1 MTYDVTNKKLQY
13 AVNTQFNYF
22 KFPPRI
28 KNISINDA
36 INVDEVL
43 GDLDIV
49 SGRYTVSET
58 IGMPPEDGS
67 DKLVYRAGS
76 FDESNSSDYYMSP
89 NLNPAG
95 YKLYK
100 GSLDK
105 QDHGGWVIPTKLDMG
120 SALSGN
126 EFLKPSTFIV
136 TPDLIDAGENIFFK
150 IQVAVRIS
158 LAEAWMDLQRSADPT
173 SETADLNTWLNIEK
187 DSAMVMYTPNYSNIQ
202 PVVVTPPPPIV
213 PSVSSIGAQ
222 TVGTSYGGQAGMM
235 PVQVQYSNYF
245 NQVAQSYQQAQA
257 DKDAAA
263 AVAFGTTPSTT
274 PSTTPTIALNSSM
287 KIQNSV
293 LIELNMRRID
303 DLPDIKNTYY
313 GALAGTF
320 INGANI
326 PPLLPGTLPNLLPEN
341 ESVFVGYDDSK
352 ILESLLVDI
361 SVADQLYR
369 TNLNLY
375 NNLVSQIGDR
385 STNTQIAELE
395 SSKIQLDYSEALVIK
410 LTLEFEQIQVRLKE
424 NRLIYLRDNVN
435 PEIPPIQSSYP
446 GASTGIYRYDV
457 QKMTPVSSNLQDML
471 YTIHYMIDI
480 KAAKPYDEYFITT
493 AAGSP
498 YNMIYKRN
506 TVWDVA
512 PQSKLTTIL

>member
-1 MTYDVTNKKLQY
+1 MLINELLVVGGMTYDTTNKKLQY
-13 AVNTQFNYF
+13 AINTQFNYF

-28 KNISINDA
+28 KNISINDV
-36 INVDEVL
+36 INVDDVL
-43 GDLDIV
+43 DDLDVV
-49 SGRYTVSET
+49 SGRYTVSEQF
-58 IGMPPEDGS
+58 GMPPEEGS

-76 FDESNSSDYYMSP
+76 YDESNASEYYKSP
-89 NLNPAG
+89 NLNPVG

-120 SALSGN
+120 LPLSGN
-126 EFLKPSTFIV
+126 EFIKPSTFIV
-136 TPDLIDAGENIFFK
+136 TPELIDAGENIFFK

-187 DSAMVMYTPNYSNIQ
+187 DSAIVMYTPDYSNIQ
-202 PVVVTPPPPIV
+202 PPI
-213 PSVSSIGAQ
+213 
-222 TVGTSYGGQAGMM
+222 
-235 PVQVQYSNYF
+235 
-245 NQVAQSYQQAQA
+245 
-257 DKDAAA
+257 
-263 AVAFGTTPSTT
+263 STT
-274 PSTTPTIALNSSM
+274 PAGAIAVPPSNYASAAALSNTGTPVSYNAYAAYFQKIAADVDAAKAMAMQSATGTTSTIALNSSM

-303 DLPDIKNTYY
+303 DLPDIQNTYY

-326 PPLLPGTLPNLLPEN
+326 PPVSTTPNVLPED
-341 ESVFVGYDDSK
+341 ESIFVGYNDSK
-352 ILESLLVDI
+352 KLESLLVDI
-361 SVADQLYR
+361 SVAEQIYR

-385 STNTQIAELE
+385 STNAQLAELE
-395 SSKIQLDYSEALVIK
+395 SSKIQLDYSEAVATK
-410 LTLEFEQIQVRLKE
+410 ATLEFVETQTRLKE
-424 NRLIYLRDNVN
+424 NRLLYLQNNIN
-435 PEIPPIQSSYP
+435 PEIPPIQTAFA

-457 QKMTPVSSNLQDML
+457 QKMTPVASNLQEML
-471 YTIHYMIDI
+471 YTIHYMVDI
-480 KAAKPYDEYFITT
+480 KTAKPYDEYFITT

-498 YNMIYKRN
+498 YNLIYKRN
-506 TVWDVA
+506 TYWDIV